1 MKFHRE
7 IAVTG
12 HAARN
17 QIVSKAPVQVA
28 LALLAGL
35 TASPALAQQSVED
48 FYKGKSI
55 DLYIG
60 FTVGG
65 GYDLYARLVGR
76 YLGEHLPGKPKVV
89 PKNMTGAGSRIA
101 ANYVYSVAPKDGT
114 ALATADQSIP
124 LEQATGESGITF
136 DSSKF
141 NWIGNPIVDNNVV
154 VTWHTSPV
162 KTIENA
168 KRQEIA
174 IGATGFNTSSQYP
187 QVLNSM
193 VGTKFKIILGYPGG
207 NEINLAME
215 NGEVGGRGS
224 NSWASWKASRP
235 DWVRDKKMNIL
246 VQIGLTKNPELSSVP
261 LLVDLAT
268 NDEDRAA
275 MRLVSAPPVVGRP
288 IFTSPGVPVE
298 RVAALRKAFDET
310 MKDPAFIAEA
320 QKLNLDLNP
329 IGGEEL
335 QKVVSDIVNT
345 PPAATKRLAAVLAE
359 IQREKK

>member
-1 MKFHRE
+1 MSRSTLHTS
-7 IAVTG
+7 ILS
-12 HAARN
+12 AA
-17 QIVSKAPVQVA
+17 
-28 LALLAGL
+28 LLGLAGL
-35 TASPALAQQSVED
+35 ATPAAAQQSVED
-48 FYKGKSI
+48 FYKGKTI

-76 YLGEHLPGKPKVV
+76 YIGEHLPGKPKVV

-101 ANYVYSVAPKDGT
+101 AGYVFSVAPKDGT
-114 ALATADQSIP
+114 ALGTADQSIP
-124 LEQATGESGITF
+124 LEQATGESGINF
-136 DSSKF
+136 DSAKF

-154 VTWHTSPV
+154 VTWQTSPV
-162 KTIENA
+162 KTIEDA
-168 KRQEIA
+168 RRIEVA
-174 IGATGFNTSSQYP
+174 VGATGFNTSSQYP
-187 QVLNSM
+187 QVLNTM

-215 NGEVGGRGS
+215 NGEVAGRGS

-235 DWVRDKKMNIL
+235 DWVRDRKLNIL
-246 VQIGLTKNPELSSVP
+246 VQIGLAKNPELASVP
-261 LLVDLAT
+261 LLIDLAQ

-288 IFTSPGVPVE
+288 IFTSPGVPPE

-310 MKDPAFIAEA
+310 MKDPAFIADA

-335 QKVVSDIVNT
+335 QRVVADIIAT
-345 PPAATKRLAAVLAE
+345 PPAATKRLAAVLAL
-359 IQREKK
+359 IQREQK